1 MPILVLRG
9 CVMKLFITFFAVSV
23 FGFFLW
29 LLFNY
34 FSIFGSVSGYLP
46 EESDEEN
53 VFVEENFVEND
64 SAEIF
69 IPETIQNTD
78 TEIKEEEEEKK
89 EEDDSPVS
97 VITLPGGIIERG
109 DFAFYNNYQN
119 HILRLRMLNVSQASS
134 GLTAQV
140 KSDIPE
146 ASAYKI
152 WRVVFEQSLY
162 SGINVYGTIAELNSF
177 SVKTLN
183 GEPAYLLSSTGDYA
197 GCEVNPLF
205 QEDFEDFTPYSQ
217 CFIVASNVEP
227 VLLFIGEI
235 GSEYNVEPIVLK

>member
-1 MPILVLRG
+1 
-9 CVMKLFITFFAVSV
+9 MKLFITFFAVSI

-29 LLFNY
+29 LIFNY
-34 FSIFGSVSGYLP
+34 FSAFGTIEGYLSEDDVEATVV
-46 EESDEEN
+46 EEMVDVQPTEIILEETLEEVEN
-53 VFVEENFVEND
+53 KDVEENLNE
-64 SAEIF
+64 
-69 IPETIQNTD
+69 
-78 TEIKEEEEEKK
+78 
-89 EEDDSPVS
+89 DSPVS
-97 VITLPGGIIERG
+97 VITEHGMIIERG

-134 GLTAQV
+134 GLAAQV

-227 VLLFIGEI
+227 VLLFIGES
-235 GSEYNVEPIVLK
+235 GSEYNLEPIVLK